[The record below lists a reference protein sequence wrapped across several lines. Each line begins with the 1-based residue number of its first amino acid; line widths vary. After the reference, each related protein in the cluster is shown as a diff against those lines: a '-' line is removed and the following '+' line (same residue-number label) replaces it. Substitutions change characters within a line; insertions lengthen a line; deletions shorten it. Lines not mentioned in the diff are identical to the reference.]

1 MADNE
6 CCFVGQNHAR
16 ILRVLCGTL
25 HGNVGR
31 RVFVRKFF
39 RLFWIESVQ
48 WYVND
53 RNTVQRRNTLF
64 KPVFILELNYEFS
77 RGRVGK
83 IELGVEGYTFMSRN
97 KQPRKYLIGRS
108 YIRTTN
114 LIGRLIWWS

>member
-31 RVFVRKFF
+31 RVVVRKFF